1 MLTLQ
6 DYLTGLFQEAIVHA
20 FGAQHEGVDPVVR
33 VAGNAQHG
41 DYQVNA
47 AMALAKTLGQKPRDV
62 AQKIVE
68 AFKWE
73 GVCEAQ
79 PGIAGPGFINVK
91 LSEATIK
98 NHLKSVQSDAARAGV
113 PVSAKPIKV
122 VVDYSGPNVAKEMHV
137 GHLRSSVIGDAMAR
151 LLIFKGHEVLRQNHL
166 GDWGTQ
172 FGMLIENLLETNKEQ
187 KGLSRI
193 GDLNKLYKESKARFD
208 ADQEFAVRARARV
221 VLLQSGDAET
231 LGVWRHLIEQSKL
244 HFNEVYKRLDVQ
256 LTDGDIRPESFYN
269 PLLPDVIKALEL
281 KGLARL
287 DEGAMCC
294 FPEGYFD
301 REKKPLGM
309 IVRKSDGG
317 YPYAATDLA
326 ALRYRTQEL
335 KAQRVIYFTDARQAQ
350 HFAMV
355 FWVARAAGWVTP
367 GVKTEHVPFGSVLGQ
382 DGKPYKSREGEPIR
396 LVELLDEAEAR
407 AAAAIASK
415 KRDVPLEEAETKEI
429 GSAVGIGAM
438 KYADLAS
445 DRIKDYV
452 FDWDRMLAFE
462 GNTGPYVQN
471 AVVRVRSIFRKAGVT
486 QESAIGADVKLVESA
501 ERALALKLLHFPGVV
516 DAVENSLEPH
526 RLSGYLFELAT
537 LFHQFYEQC
546 PVLKSDV
553 PEELKVSR
561 LALSACVDRVLTLG
575 LSLQGI
581 RTVDRM

>member
-6 DYLTGLFQEAIVHA
+6 DYLTGLFQEAIVTA
-20 FGAQHEGVDPVVR
+20 FGAQHAGVDPVVR

-47 AMALAKTLGQKPRDV
+47 AMALAKVLGAKPREV
-62 AQKIVE
+62 AEKIV
-68 AFKWE
+68 AAIAWE
-73 GVCEAQ
+73 GVCANKPE
-79 PGIAGPGFINVK
+79 IAGPGFINVR
-91 LSEATIK
+91 LSEETIK
-98 NHLKSVQSDAARAGV
+98 KHLQSVQGDAARAGA
-113 PVSAKPIKV
+113 PKAAKPIKV

-137 GHLRSSVIGDAMAR
+137 GHLRSSVIGDAIAR
-151 LLIFKGHEVLRQNHL
+151 VLIFKGHDVVRQNHL

-172 FGMLIENLLETNKEQ
+172 FGMLIENLLETNPEQ
-187 KGLSRI
+187 KGLSKI
-193 GDLNKLYKESKARFD
+193 GDLNKLYKESKKRFD
-208 ADQEFAVRARARV
+208 ADPEFALRARARV
-221 VLLQSGDAET
+221 VSLQSGDGET
-231 LGVWRHLIEQSKL
+231 LAVWQHLIEQSKL
-244 HFNEVYKRLDVQ
+244 HFNDIYKRLDVE
-256 LTDGDIRPESFYN
+256 LKDSDIRAESFYN
-269 PLLPDVIKALEL
+269 PLLPDAIKSLEL

-326 ALRYRTQEL
+326 GLRYRVQEL
-335 KAQRVIYFTDARQAQ
+335 KAERVIYFTDARQAQ

-382 DGKPYKSREGEPIR
+382 DGKPYKTREGDPIR
-396 LVELLDEAEAR
+396 LVDLLDEAQAR

-415 KRDVPLEEAETKEI
+415 KRDVPLEEAEANDI
-429 GSAVGIGAM
+429 ALAVGIGAM

-471 AVVRVRSIFRKAGVT
+471 AIVRVRSIFRKAGVS
-486 QESAIGADVKLVESA
+486 QESAIGGEVKLVENA
-501 ERALALKLLHFPGVV
+501 ERGLALKLLHFPGVV
-516 DAVENSLEPH
+516 DAVEVSLEPH
-526 RLSGYLFELAT
+526 RLCGYLFELAT
-537 LFHQFYEQC
+537 CFHQFYEQC

-553 PEELKVSR
+553 PEELKASR
-561 LALSACVDRVLTLG
+561 LALAACTDRVLALG
-575 LSLQGI
+575 LGLIGV

>member
-20 FGAQHEGVDPVVR
+20 FGPQHAGVDPVVR

-68 AFKWE
+68 ALKWE
-73 GVCEAQ
+73 GVCDGL
-79 PGIAGPGFINVK
+79 PTIAGPGFINVK
-91 LSEATIK
+91 LTEGVIK
-98 NHLKSVQSDAARAGV
+98 NHLKSVQTDAGRAGV
-113 PVSAKPIKV
+113 PVAAKPIKV

-137 GHLRSSVIGDAMAR
+137 GHLRSSVIGDAVAR
-151 LLIFKGHEVLRQNHL
+151 VLTFKGHEVIRQNHL

-172 FGMLIENLLETNKEQ
+172 FGMLIENLLETNPEQ

-193 GDLNKLYKESKARFD
+193 GDLNKLYKQSKARFD
-208 ADQEFAVRARARV
+208 AEPEFAVRARARV
-221 VLLQSGDAET
+221 VLLQSGDGET
-231 LGVWRHLIEQSKL
+231 LAVWQHLIEQSKL
-244 HFNEVYKRLDVQ
+244 HFNDVYKRLDVQ
-256 LTDGDIRPESFYN
+256 LTDADIRPESFYN

-326 ALRYRTQEL
+326 GLRYRVQEL

-367 GVKTEHVPFGSVLGQ
+367 EIKTEHVPFGSVLGQ
-382 DGKPYKSREGEPIR
+382 DGKPLKSREGEPIR
-396 LVELLDEAEAR
+396 LVDLLDEAEAR
-407 AAAAIASK
+407 AKAAIESK
-415 KRDVPLEEAETKEI
+415 KRDVPLEAAEAAEI

-438 KYADLAS
+438 KYADLSS

-471 AVVRVRSIFRKAGVT
+471 AVVRVRSIFRKAGVS
-486 QESAIGADVKLVESA
+486 QANAIGGDVKLVEAA
-501 ERALALKLLHFPGVV
+501 ERTLALKLLQFPGVV
-516 DAVENSLEPH
+516 DAVETSLEPH
-526 RLSGYLFELAT
+526 RLTGYLFDLAT
-537 LFHQFYEQC
+537 SFHQFYEQC

-553 PEELKVSR
+553 PEDLRASR
-561 LALSACVDRVLTLG
+561 LALAACTDRVLTLG
-575 LSLQGI
+575 LGLIGV